1 MIKQRVHDFPTS
13 LGNQKRRKIWW
24 SKLLSSIDTCTFL
37 LLLDIWK
44 EFFILGA
51 VMFKLSVCWVPGE
64 LRPLL
69 GRQRV
74 YVSWMYLWKL
84 RLVNSSSL
92 CSFFWE
98 TDFFRKKASTI
109 FFLQQ
114 HENVSKSIMK
124 FSSVRLESPIGN
136 LPWKKIDR
144 HTTIA
149 FSIGVITCCF
159 PPSHIRQAKKRGLK
173 RNPHHHYW
181 GIITQS
187 SFIPDRVSG
196 LFCAS
201 FFNGYKGRFVVVT
214 HQNPKAYST

>member
-1 MIKQRVHDFPTS
+1 
-13 LGNQKRRKIWW
+13 
-24 SKLLSSIDTCTFL
+24 
-37 LLLDIWK
+37 
-44 EFFILGA
+44 
-51 VMFKLSVCWVPGE
+51 MFKLSVCWVPGE

-69 GRQRV
+69 GRQKV

-92 CSFFWE
+92 CSFLR
-98 TDFFRKKASTI
+98 DGFFRKKASTI
-109 FFLQQ
+109 FFYNSTEMCQNLLWSFQAYVLKVQ
-114 HENVSKSIMK
+114 
-124 FSSVRLESPIGN
+124 FGN

-187 SFIPDRVSG
+187 SFYSG
-196 LFCAS
+196 QGSWPFLCH
-201 FFNGYKGRFVVVT
+201 FFQRLQGKVCCYNI
-214 HQNPKAYST
+214 QEP

>member
-13 LGNQKRRKIWW
+13 LGNQRQRKIWR

-69 GRQRV
+69 GRQKV

-84 RLVNSSSL
+84 RLVNSSFL
-92 CSFFWE
+92 CSFFLR
-98 TDFFRKKASTI
+98 DGFFRKKASTI
-109 FFLQQ
+109 FFYNSTEMCQNLLWSFQAYVLKVQ
-114 HENVSKSIMK
+114 
-124 FSSVRLESPIGN
+124 FGN

-159 PPSHIRQAKKRGLK
+159 PLLTYAKQKK
-173 RNPHHHYW
+173 EDWKEIHT
-181 GIITQS
+181 II
-187 SFIPDRVSG
+187 IG
-196 LFCAS
+196 AL
-201 FFNGYKGRFVVVT
+201 
-214 HQNPKAYST
+214 